1 MRFCPNEP
9 PDHYKGQRLAWNYLK
24 RAFEGDEGI
33 AYYRYPVFTGRG
45 STRREPDF
53 LVLTRKFGVWIFE
66 CKGARLDQIAEINGQ
81 EWLMRRWYA
90 ERMSPV
96 QQTEDQMFE
105 VKALVEKERALRSLG
120 IVFDYRVLLPFITPA
135 AWEAS
140 GFADNPSARGV
151 VLVGEQMDRSGLRA
165 ELREHGLAHM
175 PELSDAHWEQL
186 KAVFRGEVSQGEPR
200 SVSVTAPAASPL
212 RVIHAVAS
220 RLRQLDEAQERVAQE
235 APEGP
240 QRIRGLAGTGKTVL
254 FAKRAARMHAAHPD
268 WDIAFV
274 FFSRALYQQVR
285 ALVQRS
291 HDDLTLDAIDADRL
305 HVWHAWGGK
314 DLTGLYREACLRWE
328 QRPRTLNDAKQ
339 ALGQAAY
346 GPAGFEWACDQLE
359 AAIEGVEVAPFLDAL
374 LIDEGQDLPASFY
387 RIARR
392 ALRPPH
398 RLYWA
403 YDEAQGIGNL
413 IVPKAEKIFGRHD
426 DGSLRVDLSG
436 AYASGI
442 QKAHNLNRCYRTPA
456 RVLSVAHAFNMGLQ
470 REGGPLQGVTTREE
484 WSLLGYRVD
493 GDFSAASVAAGH
505 EITLERDPD
514 ACGHPLDDAAFGLR
528 GACEGQLEVTPVS
541 AEAEIAVR
549 VVAGI
554 RADLAAGLEPHDLLV
569 VVLQDSRPGAPAL
582 CRALEAAGIPA
593 FVAGDDKERASFRR
607 TGYVTVASIFRAKGN
622 EAWKVYAVGLQ
633 VIDAARRRAPED
645 ELVKRNQAF
654 VALTRAR
661 VWCVVVGVSGA
672 AMWELTTLAASPRI
686 RFRAFNQRSLHRSTA
701 HEDVPQGDFFEP
713 A

>member
-45 STRREPDF
+45 SERREPDF
-53 LVLTRKFGVWIFE
+53 LVVTRRFGIWVFE
-66 CKGARLDQIAEINGQ
+66 CKGARLDNIEEINGQ
-81 EWLMRRWYA
+81 EWVMRRWYA

-105 VKALVEKERALRSLG
+105 VKALVERDRALRSLG
-120 IVFDYRVLLPFITPA
+120 IVFDYRVLLPFISPSE
-135 AWEAS
+135 WDAS
-140 GFADNPSARGV
+140 GFAANPSARGV
-151 VLVGEQMDRSGLRA
+151 VLVGEQMDRPGLRS

-175 PELSDAHWEQL
+175 PELTDAQWEQL

-200 SVSVTAPAASPL
+200 SVPAAAPTASPL
-212 RVIHAVAS
+212 RVIHAVES

-254 FAKRAARMHAAHPD
+254 LARRAARLHAAHPD
-268 WDIAFV
+268 WDIGFV

-285 ALVQRS
+285 GLVDRS
-291 HDDLTLDAIDADRL
+291 YRDLTTDAVDPDRL
-305 HVWHAWGGK
+305 RVWHAWGGK
-314 DLTGLYREACLRWE
+314 DLTGLYREAALRWE
-328 QRPRTLNDAKQ
+328 QRPLNLNDAKR
-339 ALGQAAY
+339 ALGSAHA
-346 GPAGFEWACDQLE
+346 GPAGFEWVCDQLE
-359 AAIEGVEVAPFLDAL
+359 AALENVEVEPFLDAL
-374 LIDEGQDLPASFY
+374 LIDEGQDLPMSFY
-387 RIARR
+387 RIAYR

-413 IVPKAEKIFGRHD
+413 IVPRAGEIFGNHD
-426 DGSLRVDLSG
+426 DGRARVDLSG
-436 AYASGI
+436 AYSSGI

-456 RVLSVAHAFNMGLQ
+456 AVLSVAHAFNMGLQ
-470 REGGPLQGVTTREE
+470 RDGGPLQGVTTRNE
-484 WSLLGYRVD
+484 WELLGYRVE
-493 GDFSAASVAAGH
+493 GDFSNASVAAGN
-505 EITLERDPD
+505 EITLERSAD
-514 ACGHPLDDAAFGLR
+514 ACGHPLDDEAFGMR
-528 GACEGQLEVTPVS
+528 DARRGQLEIVPV
-541 AEAEIAVR
+541 ATEAEIATT

-554 RADLAAGLEPHDLLV
+554 RADLDAGLEPHDLLV
-569 VVLQDSRPGAPAL
+569 VTLHGAKPAAATL
-582 CRALEAAGIPA
+582 HRALEAAGIPA
-593 FVAGDDKERASFRR
+593 FVAGDDKERSSFRR
-607 TGYVTVASIFRAKGN
+607 TGYVTVSTIWRAKGN

-633 VIDAARRRAPED
+633 VADAGRCADVQE

-654 VALTRAR
+654 VALTRAKI
-661 VWCVVVGVSGA
+661 WCVAVGTAGP
-672 AMWELTTLAASPRI
+672 AMSELAALAAGPGI
-686 RFRAFNQRSLHRSTA
+686 RFRAFNQRTLQRSVA
-701 HEDVPQGDFFEP
+701 HEDVPQGDLFET